1 MLSGNPFLLI
11 LGLISILIFFNLL
24 KTRASKKQIQRNNR
38 ANWSW
43 YWSNN
48 IQKKKEGNI
57 IDGIAKEI
65 KDDKD

>member
-1 MLSGNPFLLI
+1 MAAPDISQRPASS
-11 LGLISILIFFNLL
+11 SILIFFNLL